1 MKKTKKLLNKLAEE
15 IEKTPVI
22 QIACDKFGISRN
34 TFYRW
39 MKEEKS
45 FLIRINEAMSLGNGL
60 VSDVAISNV
69 LEGIKRK
76 DAMYTKYWLS
86 HRHPDFR
93 RPFVFKVDSD
103 DLINHF
109 RSTMEGV
116 KKREIEEDIKS
127 AITDSDRKKQ
137 EEAEKSAS
145 KFLDKWRSVLS
156 KPDEYRAQQIF
167 EKWKKE
173 YEESGKEP
181 PKMTKKP
188 DGSDLPPMPF

>member
-1 MKKTKKLLNKLAEE
+1 MKKTKILLNKLAEE
-15 IEKTPVI
+15 VEKTPVI
-22 QIACDKFGISRN
+22 QVACDKFGISRN

-39 MKEEKS
+39 MKEDKK

-116 KKREIEEDIKS
+116 KKREIEENIMNAITEGDIK
-127 AITDSDRKKQ
+127 KH
-137 EEAEKSAS
+137 EEAEKSAAE
-145 KFLDKWRSVLS
+145 FLDKWRSVLS
-156 KPDEYRAQQIF
+156 KPNEYRAQEIF

-188 DGSDLPPMPF
+188 DGSDLPLM

>member
-1 MKKTKKLLNKLAEE
+1 MKKTKTLLNKLVEE
-15 IEKTPVI
+15 VEKTPVI

-39 MKEEKS
+39 MKEDKK
-45 FLIRINEAMSLGNGL
+45 FLIRINEAISLGTGL

-86 HRHPDFR
+86 HKHPDFR
-93 RPFVFKVDSD
+93 RPFIFKVDSD
-103 DLINHF
+103 DLISHF

-116 KKREIEEDIKS
+116 KKREIEENINN
-127 AITDSDRKKQ
+127 AITEGDLKKH
-137 EEAEKSAS
+137 EEAEKSAAE
-145 KFLDKWRSVLS
+145 FLDKWRSVLS
-156 KPDEYRAQQIF
+156 KPDEYRAQEIF

-188 DGSDLPPMPF
+188 GGSDLPLM

>member
-1 MKKTKKLLNKLAEE
+1 MKKTKILLNKLAEE
-15 IEKTPVI
+15 VEKTPVI

-39 MKEEKS
+39 MKEDKN

-116 KKREIEEDIKS
+116 KKREIEENIMNAITEGDIK
-127 AITDSDRKKQ
+127 KH
-137 EEAEKSAS
+137 EEAEKTAAE
-145 KFLDKWRSVLS
+145 FLDKWRSVQS
-156 KPDEYRAQQIF
+156 KPNEYRAQEIF

-188 DGSDLPPMPF
+188 DGSDLPLM

>member
-15 IEKTPVI
+15 VEKTPVI
-22 QIACDKFGISRN
+22 QVACDKFGISRN

-39 MKEEKS
+39 MKEDKR
-45 FLIRINEAMSLGNGL
+45 FLICINEAMSLGSGL

-86 HRHPDFR
+86 HKHPDFR

-116 KKREIEEDIKS
+116 KKREIEENIKS
-127 AITDSDRKKQ
+127 AITEEDRKKQ
-137 EEAEKSAS
+137 EKAEKSAAE
-145 KFLDKWRSVLS
+145 FLDKWRSVLS
-156 KPDEYRAQQIF
+156 KPDEYRAQEIF
-167 EKWKKE
+167 EKWKKSMRKVE
-173 YEESGKEP
+173 KSHLK
-181 PKMTKKP
+181 
-188 DGSDLPPMPF
+188 

>member
-1 MKKTKKLLNKLAEE
+1 MKKTKILLNKLAEE
-15 IEKTPVI
+15 VEKTPVI

-39 MKEEKS
+39 MKEDKK

-116 KKREIEEDIKS
+116 KKREIEENINNAITEGDIK
-127 AITDSDRKKQ
+127 KH
-137 EEAEKSAS
+137 EEAEKSAAE
-145 KFLDKWRSVLS
+145 FLDKWRSVLS
-156 KPDEYRAQQIF
+156 KPNEYRALEIF

-188 DGSDLPPMPF
+188 DGSDLPLM

>member
-15 IEKTPVI
+15 VEKTPVI

-39 MKEEKS
+39 MKEDKN

-60 VSDVAISNV
+60 VSDVSISNV

-116 KKREIEEDIKS
+116 KKLEIEENINNAITEGDIK
-127 AITDSDRKKQ
+127 KH
-137 EEAEKSAS
+137 EEAEKSAAE
-145 KFLDKWRSVLS
+145 FLDKWRSVLS
-156 KPDEYRAQQIF
+156 KPNEYRAQEIF

-188 DGSDLPPMPF
+188 DGSDLPLM

>member
-15 IEKTPVI
+15 VEKTPVI

-39 MKEEKS
+39 MKEDKK

-60 VSDVAISNV
+60 VSEVAISNV

-116 KKREIEEDIKS
+116 KKREIEENIMNAITEGDIK
-127 AITDSDRKKQ
+127 KH
-137 EEAEKSAS
+137 EEAEKTAAEY
-145 KFLDKWRSVLS
+145 LDKWRSVLS
-156 KPDEYRAQQIF
+156 KPNEYRAQEIF

-188 DGSDLPPMPF
+188 DGSDLPLM

>member
-1 MKKTKKLLNKLAEE
+1 MKKTKILLNKLAEE
-15 IEKTPVI
+15 VEKTPVI

-39 MKEEKS
+39 MKEDKK
-45 FLIRINEAMSLGNGL
+45 FLTRINEAMSLGNGL

-93 RPFVFKVDSD
+93 RPFIFKVDSD

-116 KKREIEEDIKS
+116 KKREIEEGIEN
-127 AITDSDRKKQ
+127 AITEKDLKKH
-137 EEAEKSAS
+137 EEAEKNAAE
-145 KFLDKWRSVLS
+145 FLDKWRSVLS
-156 KPDEYRAQQIF
+156 KPNEYRAQEIF

-188 DGSDLPPMPF
+188 DGSDLPLM